1 MSARPLAWPETV
13 RRVKVR
19 VPRACVAA
27 ACLAAGCFASACLG
41 TPTPLAPGL
50 SGSVGWPHHGV
61 QTGAV
66 ELPEHGP
73 GFVRYRKKGG
83 YNWGQPALVEA
94 LMTAARQVHEARP
107 GGPPLVVGDL
117 SAQHGGKVSRH
128 ASHRSGRDV
137 DLLWYLTTAEGAPI
151 ESMHFVQL
159 GSDGLGLT
167 PSGRYVR
174 LDVPRQWLLV
184 KSLLRSLDVQWMFVS
199 SPVEALLIDHAL
211 ASGEET
217 ELLWRAQNVMQEP
230 PDSLP
235 HDDHLHLRI
244 ACSPAAS
251 VRGCAGGGPYW
262 SWLPAPPE
270 LWSFD
275 ELRDPE
281 LLALGLS
288 ELSTEVAETAVGD
301 VGATVRQ

>member
-1 MSARPLAWPETV
+1 MSAQGEPAR
-13 RRVKVR
+13 
-19 VPRACVAA
+19 
-27 ACLAAGCFASACLG
+27 AGCGLGWLALCCLGSCCLGSACLG
-41 TPTPLAPGL
+41 TPTPLAPGS

-66 ELPEHGP
+66 ELPERGP
-73 GFVRYRKKGG
+73 GFVRYRKHGA
-83 YNWGQPALVEA
+83 YNWAQPELVEA
-94 LMTAARQVHEARP
+94 ITLAAREVQEQRP

-117 SAQHGGKVSRH
+117 SARHGGKVSRH

-137 DLLWYLTTAEGAPI
+137 DLLWYVTTPEGAPLQNQ
-151 ESMHFVQL
+151 HFVQL

-167 PSGRYVR
+167 PGRRYVR

-184 KSLLRSLDVQWMFVS
+184 RSLLRALDVQWMFVS
-199 SPVEALLIDHAL
+199 SDVEALLIDYAL
-211 ASGEET
+211 ASGEDP
-217 ELLWRAQNVMQEP
+217 ELLWRAQSVLQEP

-262 SWLPAPPE
+262 SWLPPHPE
-270 LWSFD
+270 PWSLEELSAR
-275 ELRDPE
+275 ELR
-281 LLALGLS
+281 ALGLLGPS
-288 ELSTEVAETAVGD
+288 LDAEAGERSRGD
-301 VGATVRQ
+301 VSALGLP

>member
-1 MSARPLAWPETV
+1 MSTRSLAAARPGGARLGLAWLALT
-13 RRVKVR
+13 
-19 VPRACVAA
+19 
-27 ACLAAGCFASACLG
+27 CLASGCLG

-66 ELPEHGP
+66 ELPERGP
-73 GFVRYRKKGG
+73 GFVRYRRKGG
-83 YNWGQPALVEA
+83 YNWGQPQLVSA
-94 LMTAARQVHEARP
+94 LMASARQVHEAQP

-117 SAQHGGKVSRH
+117 SAQHGGRVTRH

-137 DLLWYLTTAEGAPI
+137 DLLWYLTTAEGAPVQ
-151 ESMHFVQL
+151 SAGFVQL

-167 PSGRYVR
+167 PSGHYVR

-184 KSLLRSLDVQWMFVS
+184 KSLLRSTHVQWMFVS
-199 SPVEALLIDHAL
+199 SPVEALLIEHAL
-211 ASGEET
+211 ASGEAA
-217 ELLWRAQNVMQEP
+217 ELIWRAQTVMQEP

-262 SWLPAPPE
+262 SWLPEPPE
-270 LWSFD
+270 LEASD
-275 ELRDPE
+275 ELSAPE
-281 LLALGLS
+281 LLAIGLA
-288 ELSTEVAETAVGD
+288 ELSPEAPEPLASD
-301 VGATVRQ
+301 VGALGRQ